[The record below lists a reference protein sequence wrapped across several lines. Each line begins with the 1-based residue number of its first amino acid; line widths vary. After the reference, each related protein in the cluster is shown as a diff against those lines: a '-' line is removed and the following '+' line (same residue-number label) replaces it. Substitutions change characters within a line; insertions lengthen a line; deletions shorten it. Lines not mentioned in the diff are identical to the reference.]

1 MTKEEALLL
10 WLDEIG
16 DNLYAY
22 DFSGKKIKKTDYLMN
37 NEVGWVIS
45 YIKPPKLGGAKT
57 KGNIIIMH
65 HRTEEEKGNN
75 YPEFMIGHK
84 KYTAFYEAKDDFYY
98 IEENLLEED
107 ED

>member
-37 NEVGWVIS
+37 NKKLI
-45 YIKPPKLGGAKT
+45 IKNELYQKIT
-57 KGNIIIMH
+57 KNQQ
-65 HRTEEEKGNN
+65 N
-75 YPEFMIGHK
+75 
-84 KYTAFYEAKDDFYY
+84 
-98 IEENLLEED
+98 
-107 ED
+107 